1 MWYSAVRW
9 SSFAVF
15 TAFLGLLSFSYS
27 AVSAPAPRDAL
38 KHDLKTS
45 LAKSL
50 YRQTYLSEQFHFYF
64 KDKQVKLSQG
74 LTDYYRESMGAKA
87 NDEELERLLQALDRM
102 IRDKITLERYEQA
115 IVASLTSHLSMKEL
129 ETLHRWMAE
138 PMAEA
143 MAKEQQHIMSEA
155 GQVEMGAFY
164 QQLSRIPLD
173 KHRMEQVQIVVQSL
187 HLDDLQAQFL
197 TDDILSNIRMIN
209 EVLPASFDQ
218 KKIPAPARQE
228 LLSHFRRQVHNM
240 NIAATLFLLR
250 KLSEDDVDR
259 YIVLLRQSDA
269 MTRYHEAVSKA
280 ILSLSRDQ

>member
-38 KHDLKTS
+38 THDLKTS

-50 YRQTYLSEQFHFYF
+50 YRQTYLSEQFQFYF
-64 KDKQVKLSQG
+64 KDKQDKLSQG
-74 LTDYYRESMGAKA
+74 LTDYYRETMGAKA
-87 NDEELERLLQALDRM
+87 NDEELERLLQALDRK

-115 IVASLTSHLSMKEL
+115 IVASLTSHLSLKEL

-173 KHRMEQVQIVVQSL
+173 KHRVEQVQIVVQTL

-209 EVLPASFDQ
+209 EALPASFDQ
-218 KKIPAPARQE
+218 MKIPSPPRQE

-259 YIVLLRQSDA
+259 YILLLRQSDA

-280 ILSLSRDQ
+280 ILGLSRNQ